1 MGTMLGHDV
10 PTNVLTTRDWS
21 AGKHDNVSSMEIQHN
36 GQEMYHNVSQG
47 FESNGLFGFYPNIKS
62 YGCLSR

>member
-36 GQEMYHNVSQG
+36 GQEMYHNVS
-47 FESNGLFGFYPNIKS
+47 
-62 YGCLSR
+62 